1 MQIVTLP
8 LSSVQHAE
16 LQLNKN
22 SRASPKLPRWLDQV
36 IEVALWLQPGTHHQ
50 CQSLSRLYKRSEV
63 STAQTNLFLSEVA
76 DLVPGTLRK
85 MPRLS
90 EPGPACELST
100 GTTFE
105 NKLETA
111 TVCTCCRTHSS
122 GCSPAFSTAESQIW
136 SSHATRQTHW
146 WTQATPHDVLLPQ
159 AGSQVTHGGQEGI
172 SGTMIK
178 TIQYLAEADSSRGL
192 LALDLKAAFQNVSRG
207 AMLHS
212 IEQSDLDLARCLFPN
227 GTLEPQSTE
236 CTTNLRTQR
245 SVPTVG
251 LIRDVLSQLVA
262 SLLSLILFLVSCW
275 LTSAGNFD
283 PGAKLFAYLD
293 DWYWWV

>member
-1 MQIVTLP
+1 MP

-36 IEVALWLQPGTHHQ
+36 IEVTLWPQPGTHHQ

-111 TVCTCCRTHSS
+111 TVCTCCRTHCS
-122 GCSPAFSTAESQIW
+122 GCSPEFSTAEPQIW
-136 SSHATRQTHW
+136 SSHTPGKTHRRPS
-146 WTQATPHDVLLPQ
+146 TTPHDVLPSQSCPQ
-159 AGSQVTHGGQEGI
+159 ISHGCQERI
-172 SGTMIK
+172 SG
-178 TIQYLAEADSSRGL
+178 QVRWPSS
-192 LALDLKAAFQNVSRG
+192 
-207 AMLHS
+207 MW
-212 IEQSDLDLARCLFPN
+212 
-227 GTLEPQSTE
+227 
-236 CTTNLRTQR
+236 
-245 SVPTVG
+245 
-251 LIRDVLSQLVA
+251 
-262 SLLSLILFLVSCW
+262 CW
-275 LTSAGNFD
+275 L
-283 PGAKLFAYLD
+283 P
-293 DWYWWV
+293 